1 MVSLSF
7 GVGLL
12 FSINFF
18 FSLKE
23 SNYSKNKKKK
33 KKKLVTWWEA
43 EFEVVKVFGSVK
55 TMGWPIMSKKGRFS
69 NVWSLGKQKAAAAT
83 VKLGLCWAYVNGK

>member
-12 FSINFF
+12 FSIIFF

-23 SNYSKNKKKK
+23 SNYSKNKI

-43 EFEVVKVFGSVK
+43 EFEVVKVFDSVK